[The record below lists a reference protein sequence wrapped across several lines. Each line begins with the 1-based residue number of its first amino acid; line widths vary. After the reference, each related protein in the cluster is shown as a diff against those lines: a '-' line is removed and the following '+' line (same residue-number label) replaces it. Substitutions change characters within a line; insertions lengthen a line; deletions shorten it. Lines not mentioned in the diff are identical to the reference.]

1 MSDEAASSIRVELAP
16 RSAAPGNALWR
27 EVVESFR
34 NPEFWAFSSWLDLI
48 ARARKSR
55 FGMAWLLM
63 PSVVYVFGLGSV
75 FAQMQGSTISQFA
88 AHVALG
94 ALVFRILM
102 STFIGSANVLSASQ
116 SFILDGHMRLTD
128 YLLQSMAKATFDM
141 VMYLPVTIL
150 ALVMFGHPSLHGL
163 AYAPLTLALIYVN
176 GLWVSVVFALLGAR
190 FSDFGQLLGNVS
202 MFLFLLT
209 PIIWYAEQMPA
220 GGIRARMMQ
229 FNPFYHF
236 VTLFRAPILGE
247 PVSMF
252 TIYYIATMTIF
263 GLVLATFV
271 YRRYARYVPLWI

>member
-1 MSDEAASSIRVELAP
+1 MSSIRAELAP
-16 RSAAPGNALWR
+16 RGAAPGNALWR
-27 EVVESFR
+27 EVAESLR

-63 PSVVYVFGLGSV
+63 PSVVYVFGLGAL
-75 FAQMQGSTISQFA
+75 FAQIMGTTLSHFA

-94 ALVFRILM
+94 SIAFRILM
-102 STFIGSANVLSASQ
+102 STFTGSAGILGASQ

-141 VMYLPVTIL
+141 VMYVPVTII
-150 ALVMFGHPSLHGL
+150 ALFMFGRPSLHGL
-163 AYAPLTLALIYVN
+163 AYVPLTLGLIYIN
-176 GLWVSVVFALLGAR
+176 GFWVSVVFALLGAR
-190 FSDFGQLLGNVS
+190 FADFGQLLGNIS

-209 PIIWYAEQMPA
+209 PIIWYPEHMT
-220 GGIRARMMQ
+220 GGFRGHLMK
-229 FNPFYHF
+229 FNPLYHLL
-236 VTLFRAPILGE
+236 TLFRAPILGE

-252 TIYYIATMTIF
+252 TLYYVGIMTVG
-263 GLVLATFV
+263 GLLLATVV